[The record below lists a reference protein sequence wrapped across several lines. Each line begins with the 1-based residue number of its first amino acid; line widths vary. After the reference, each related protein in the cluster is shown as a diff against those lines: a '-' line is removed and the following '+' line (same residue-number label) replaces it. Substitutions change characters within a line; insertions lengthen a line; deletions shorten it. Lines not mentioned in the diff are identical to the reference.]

1 MLNRHICLLWPA
13 AVLASLAVE
22 DPSNVI
28 NPKFW
33 KSDNAL
39 VADYDIAFVSVQ
51 PEASIRTSF
60 STPNDPMLAITK
72 SQPSPRSKTRA

>member
-1 MLNRHICLLWPA
+1 MLNKHLCLLWPA
-13 AVLASLAVE
+13 AVLASLTIE

-39 VADYDIAFVSVQ
+39 IADYDIAFVSVQ
-51 PEASIRTSF
+51 PEASTRISL
-60 STPNDPMLAITK
+60 STPNDPILTSTK